1 MDLLWRFLVGGAI
14 VSLFAL
20 LGDVARPKR
29 FAGIFSGA
37 PSVALVTLALT
48 AAKSGPAIAALEA
61 RNDPRQPR
69 LRAVRLRRTTAAR
82 HRTLVAIAGFAGR
95 SRHLGSGR
103 SRCGTVAA
111 SSRVMPSVD
120 FSSLRDARWHQFMVR
135 FILGGTVTLCT
146 GLIAQHWGPV
156 IGGLFLAFPAIFPA
170 TVTLVARHE
179 TEKKRKAGIN
189 CRARG

>member
-1 MDLLWRFLVGGAI
+1 
-14 VSLFAL
+14 
-20 LGDVARPKR
+20 
-29 FAGIFSGA
+29 
-37 PSVALVTLALT
+37 
-48 AAKSGPAIAALEA
+48 
-61 RNDPRQPR
+61 
-69 LRAVRLRRTTAAR
+69 
-82 HRTLVAIAGFAGR
+82 
-95 SRHLGSGR
+95 
-103 SRCGTVAA
+103 
-111 SSRVMPSVD
+111 MPSVD

>member
-1 MDLLWRFLVGGAI
+1 
-14 VSLFAL
+14 
-20 LGDVARPKR
+20 
-29 FAGIFSGA
+29 
-37 PSVALVTLALT
+37 
-48 AAKSGPAIAALEA
+48 
-61 RNDPRQPR
+61 
-69 LRAVRLRRTTAAR
+69 
-82 HRTLVAIAGFAGR
+82 
-95 SRHLGSGR
+95 
-103 SRCGTVAA
+103 
-111 SSRVMPSVD
+111 MPSVD

-156 IGGLFLAFPAIFPA
+156 IGGLFLSFPAIFPA